1 VNLVQHSG
9 VPLKVK
15 RLAREPQRFIW
26 AVGIAQSRCIN
37 MQMRMCALT
46 QEANM
51 LIPYAGKFCSFQMVE
66 LTMLSFLY
74 SCICCC

>member
-1 VNLVQHSG
+1 LFSTHGVNLVQHSG

-15 RLAREPQRFIW
+15 RLARDPQRFMW

-46 QEANM
+46 QQANM
-51 LIPYAGKFCSFQMVE
+51 LIPYAGKLCSPQMA
-66 LTMLSFLY
+66 
-74 SCICCC
+74 